1 MDQKELKEYRIHES
15 VFRAEGSRILRKV
28 SIGEK
33 SSVWFNAVVRGDE
46 GAIRIGKRT
55 NVQDSVIIHSGDN
68 HTVEIGDD
76 VTIGHGAIVHGCTIG
91 NCTLIGM
98 GSVIMTGAVIGE
110 HCIVGAG
117 SLVVGGTVVP
127 DRSLIMGRPAK
138 VVRQIREEEIGVI
151 QENADKYVE
160 LAAEYIADGMSV

>member
-28 SIGEK
+28 AIGEK

-46 GAIRIGKRT
+46 GVIRIGKRT
-55 NVQDSVIIHSGDN
+55 NVQDAAIIHSGYN
-68 HTVEIGDD
+68 HVVEIGDS

-91 NCTLIGM
+91 SCTLIGM
-98 GSVIMTGAVIGE
+98 GSVIMTGAEIGE

-127 DRSLIMGRPAK
+127 DRSLILGRPAK
-138 VVRQIREEEIGVI
+138 VVRQIKDEEVLFI

-160 LAAEYIADGMSV
+160 LAESYIADGMSV

>member
-1 MDQKELKEYRIHES
+1 MNQKEWKEFRIHES

-46 GAIRIGKRT
+46 GVIRIGKRT
-55 NVQDSVIIHSGDN
+55 NVQDMVIIHSGDN

-76 VTIGHGAIVHGCTIG
+76 VTIGHSAIIHGCTIG
-91 NCTLIGM
+91 SCTLIGM
-98 GSVIMTGAVIGE
+98 GSVIMTGAEIGK

-117 SLVVGGTVVP
+117 SLVVGGTGVP
-127 DRSLIMGRPAK
+127 DRSLILGRPAK
-138 VVRQIREEEIGVI
+138 VVRQITDDEVLFI

-160 LAAEYIADGMSV
+160 LAASYIADGMSV